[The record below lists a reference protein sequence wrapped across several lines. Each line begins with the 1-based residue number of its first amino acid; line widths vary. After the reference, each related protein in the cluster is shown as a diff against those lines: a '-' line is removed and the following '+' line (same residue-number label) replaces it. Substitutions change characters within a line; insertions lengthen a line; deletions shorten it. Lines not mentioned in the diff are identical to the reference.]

1 MRGTI
6 LRFTALMA
14 IYLCAGCSFLGPL
27 PDRTHFFV
35 LTPLPGGSTGADVT
49 MPTQGTVYGLGPIR
63 LPAYIERMEI
73 ATRTSAAEITY
84 SQNDYWAES
93 LSTNMTSVLMHNLET
108 LLGTERVVLYPWAVD
123 VGVDYQIQIAFLR
136 FEGDAAGEVQ
146 LTARWSV
153 TDAHDG
159 RQLLAREAA
168 LARLA
173 KAGDTTARV
182 AALSAALGSLSEEI
196 AGALRTLPA
205 PRATR

>member
-1 MRGTI
+1 MQKGAYRGEI
-6 LRFTALMA
+6 LGSSKWHVVQRVGNSQTVMA
-14 IYLCAGCSFLGPL
+14 HLKN
-27 PDRTHFFV
+27 
-35 LTPLPGGSTGADVT
+35 
-49 MPTQGTVYGLGPIR
+49 R
-63 LPAYIERMEI
+63 LEPQAVFGMV
-73 ATRTSAAEITY
+73 EITY

-93 LSTNMTSVLMHNLET
+93 LSTNMTSVLLHNLET
-108 LLGTERVVLYPWAVD
+108 LLGTDRVVLYPWAVD
-123 VGVDYQIQIAFLR
+123 VGVDYLIQIAFLR

-153 TDAHDG
+153 TDARDG
-159 RQLLAREAA
+159 RQLLARETA
-168 LARLA
+168 LARSA